1 MSQASALP
9 AAAEAGEAR
18 ERRFVVGKG
27 RTGTIKTMALD
38 LRRKQV
44 PKQREVEKAFIKE
57 NDKELMDG
65 GHLHELMPA
74 ADEAIGVA
82 S

>member
-1 MSQASALP
+1 
-9 AAAEAGEAR
+9 
-18 ERRFVVGKG
+18 
-27 RTGTIKTMALD
+27 MALD